1 MLSVI
6 AGQVVRLVVVALK
19 GSWGHLQ
26 YMLTGDERAEKLKAL
41 LIVEDGGKALVHL
54 QCCLETG
61 VASVL
66 DSVFTSNAGSVTRL
80 HISKMFYV

>member
-6 AGQVVRLVVVALK
+6 AGQVVRLVVAALK
-19 GSWGHLQ
+19 GSWGHL
-26 YMLTGDERAEKLKAL
+26 YINRGRLGGKVK
-41 LIVEDGGKALVHL
+41 GWGKALVHL

-66 DSVFTSNAGSVTRL
+66 DSVFTSNAGSVTHL